1 MWLTSTANLRSY
13 GSQGLG
19 KSSAGRFCVLKRPP
33 ARYDLAMAGNM
44 DFQLLI
50 QPVSAERP
58 CGESLEDTPTLA
70 MFDTYRIFG
79 QATQIE
85 PAPDWRALKALALQ
99 ALAVSKDLRV
109 LAHFGAAV
117 IRTDGVTQF
126 LQTLQIGATWLDD
139 YWDQAHPAID
149 EDFLLRKNALS
160 CFADRI
166 AIIDAVRRAPLAVSR
181 QFASVSMRDAE
192 LANGQLVVADEAQ
205 RPTQE
210 SINAAF
216 AAVALD
222 DLISTEQS
230 VSAARGALARIETK
244 FRDAGGPEA
253 APDFDALSVL
263 LLRMQRL
270 LREQL
275 AARPD
280 APAIASGE
288 LPVDT
293 TTAGGV
299 APATAPISGSIRSR
313 QEAIRALDAVADFFR
328 QTEPSSPVPLFVERA
343 KRLVSKNF
351 IEVLAEIVPDAV
363 GPAKAASGIRDS
375 G

>member
-1 MWLTSTANLRSY
+1 
-13 GSQGLG
+13 
-19 KSSAGRFCVLKRPP
+19 
-33 ARYDLAMAGNM
+33 MAGNM
-44 DFQLLI
+44 DFQQLI
-50 QPVSAERP
+50 QPISAQRP

-79 QATQIE
+79 QATAIE
-85 PAPDWRALKALALQ
+85 PAPDWRALKELALQ

-117 IRTDGVTQF
+117 VRTDGVKEF
-126 LQTLQIGATWLDD
+126 LQTLQVGSAWLED
-139 YWDQAHPAID
+139 YWEQIHPAID
-149 EDFLLRKNALS
+149 EDLLLRKNALS

-181 QFASVSMRDAE
+181 QFAPVSMRDAE
-192 LANGQLVVADEAQ
+192 LASGQLAVADEAQ

-210 SINAAF
+210 HINAAF

-222 DLISTEQS
+222 DLIATEQS
-230 VSAARGALARIETK
+230 VNATRGAVAQIEAR

-280 APAIASGE
+280 APAIAADESSVQGA
-288 LPVDT
+288 T
-293 TTAGGV
+293 GGGV
-299 APATAPISGSIRSR
+299 APATVPISGSIRSR

-351 IEVLAEIVPDAV
+351 LEALAEIVPDAV
-363 GPAKAASGIRDS
+363 GPAKAASGVRDS
-375 G
+375 E